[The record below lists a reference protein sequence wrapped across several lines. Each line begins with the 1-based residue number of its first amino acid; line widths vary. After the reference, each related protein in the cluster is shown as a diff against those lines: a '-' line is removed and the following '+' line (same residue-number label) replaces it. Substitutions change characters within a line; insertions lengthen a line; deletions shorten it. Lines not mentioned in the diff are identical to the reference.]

1 MKQFILQML
10 TAEGEQQPSSKRFI
24 TFLAFLLLATGFIA
38 ELFFEKKLNP
48 QTLDVI
54 MYVVLGGLGFTATEK
69 FVSKEEK

>member
-1 MKQFILQML
+1 MKQFMIQML

-48 QTLDVI
+48 QTIDAI
-54 MYVVLGGLGFTATEK
+54 MYIVLGGLGFTASEK
-69 FVSKEEK
+69 FTNKEKK

>member
-1 MKQFILQML
+1 ML

-69 FVSKEEK
+69 FASKEEK

>member
-1 MKQFILQML
+1 MKKFMLQML

-48 QTLDVI
+48 QTFDVI

-69 FVSKEEK
+69 FVTKEEK

>member
-1 MKQFILQML
+1 VKKFMIQML

-48 QTLDVI
+48 QTFDVI

>member
-1 MKQFILQML
+1 
-10 TAEGEQQPSSKRFI
+10 
-24 TFLAFLLLATGFIA
+24 
-38 ELFFEKKLNP
+38 LFFEKKLNP

>member
-1 MKQFILQML
+1 MKKFMIQML

-24 TFLAFLLLATGFIA
+24 TFLAFILLATGFIA

-54 MYVVLGGLGFTATEK
+54 MYIVLGGLGFTASEK
-69 FVSKEEK
+69 FVSKEKK